1 MRKVTI
7 IAFGLALSACGG
19 GTYKDLEQFV
29 KESGQ
34 GLRGKVAPLPE
45 VKPYEAF
52 AYNAFD
58 LPDPFKPRKIETK
71 GGGGGGPRPD
81 FNRLKEPLEAFALE
95 SLKMVGTLQQ
105 AKSTFALVKAPDNT
119 LFRVKA
125 GNYLGQNFGQI
136 TEITESEVKLKEI
149 VQDTGGDWTER
160 RSSLLLDEQEQKR

>member
-1 MRKVTI
+1 MKKAAILVL
-7 IAFGLALSACGG
+7 GLALSACGG
-19 GTYKDLEQFV
+19 GTHKDLKQFV
-29 KESGQ
+29 EESGE
-34 GLRGKVAPLPE
+34 GLRGKVEPLPE

-58 LPDPFKPRKIETK
+58 FPDPFKPRKIEAK
-71 GGGGGGPRPD
+71 GGGGGPRPD
-81 FNRLKEPLEAFALE
+81 FNRHKEPLEAYATE

-105 AKSTFALVKAPDNT
+105 AKETFALVKAPDNT
-119 LFRVKA
+119 LFRVKK

-160 RSSLLLDEQEQKR
+160 TSSLLLEEQEQKR